1 MAVISRCT
9 QDAPRAEQTL
19 DKHFRTKTVS
29 PNMRCT
35 FDGRRWDAAL
45 VLENQPGEFSYP
57 AVIQAAD
64 GLVYVTYT
72 WNRKR
77 IKHTVIN
84 PAKLAPRPIHDGQWP
99 P

>member
-1 MAVISRCT
+1 
-9 QDAPRAEQTL
+9 
-19 DKHFRTKTVS
+19 
-29 PNMRCT
+29 MRCT

-45 VLENQPGEFSYP
+45 VLEDQPGEFSYP